1 MANNIDN
8 LRKLLITGLGTALM
22 TEDALLKYFA
32 DLKLPRDAKKY
43 LASQAQRGKEELSRV
58 LSDEL
63 RRYLAKLNLEEVL
76 RKALDGMKVDVEA
89 SVRFSRGR
97 PSLKV
102 TRTQISHP
110 PSKKSTTKRS

>member
-1 MANNIDN
+1 MSSNVDN

-22 TEDALLKYFA
+22 TEDALLKYFG

-43 LASQAQRGKEELSRV
+43 LTSQAQRGKQELSRV
-58 LSDEL
+58 LSEEL

-89 SVRFSRGR
+89 TVRFSRGR
-97 PSLKV
+97 PSLSV
-102 TRTQISHP
+102 TRAEVAT
-110 PSKKSTTKRS
+110 PSKKKSTRKR